1 MVRIELTKHAEQRMA
16 KRGLTADAVEA
27 AMIFGREIHTRGVT
41 IFAVGRNEVNNALT
55 SFLDISQFEGTHV
68 LCGKDGDVITTY
80 RNYDLRGL
88 RPRNR
93 GRSHRY
99 LRTRTA
105 A

>member
-1 MVRIELTKHAEQRMA
+1 MARIALTEHAEQRMEE
-16 KRGLTADAVEA
+16 RGLTPDAIEA
-27 AMIFGREIHTRGVT
+27 AMTFGREIHTRGIT
-41 IFAVGRNEVNNALT
+41 IFAVGRNEVKNAL
-55 SFLDISQFEGTHV
+55 SSSLDISPFEGTHV

-99 LRTRTA
+99 LRRRTA